1 MLLSSLPSFITLH
14 IPISKELK
22 NYSSPTINKSSK
34 IIEPRRFNSW
44 NSNLQGQNKP
54 YSSLSCPK
62 SDSIIFTKPYAKEN
76 HPIELNNCKREYQ
89 STKKL
94 PHDISQKW

>member
-44 NSNLQGQNKP
+44 NSNLQGQSKQDSILNG
-54 YSSLSCPK
+54 PK
-62 SDSIIFTKPYAKEN
+62 SDSIICTKPYAKEK
-76 HPIELNNCKREYQ
+76 HPIKLNKCNSEYQ
-89 STKKL
+89 YTKKL
-94 PHDISQKW
+94 SRHNSQNW